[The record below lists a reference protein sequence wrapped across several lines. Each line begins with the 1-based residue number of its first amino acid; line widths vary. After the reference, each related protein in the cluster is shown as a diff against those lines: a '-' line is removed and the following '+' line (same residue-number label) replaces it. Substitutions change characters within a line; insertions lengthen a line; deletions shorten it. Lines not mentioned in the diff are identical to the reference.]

1 MNKIT
6 KNYAII
12 WAVMLV
18 VFNIIVFVA
27 PGWNGLVKYTG
38 AFWVAYIVTTIA
50 FVSHLLLTLWAFKD
64 AEGNTQRL
72 FYNIPIIRISYT
84 ALVVTIIA
92 ATLTM
97 LNSLLPT
104 WAAIVVMLALAV
116 FYTITIAKTK
126 MAIDVIE
133 EKDQQI
139 KDQTSTIKELRA
151 QAASIT
157 TNKEL
162 AVKIAEAL
170 RFSDPVS
177 NPSTIEIEDQLK
189 QTLNQFKDETDP
201 DKAAEIVNTFMGLLE
216 ERNVKCRDGK

>member
-6 KNYAII
+6 KNYTII

-18 VFNIIVFVA
+18 VFNIIVFAA

-38 AFWVAYIVTTIA
+38 AFWVAYIVTTIV
-50 FVSHLLLTLWAFKD
+50 FVAHLLLTLWAFKD
-64 AEGNTQRL
+64 AECNTQRL

-92 ATLTM
+92 AALTM

-116 FYTITIAKTK
+116 FYAITIAKTK

-139 KDQTSTIKELRA
+139 KEQTSTIKDLRA

-162 AVKIAEAL
+162 AAKIAEAL

-177 NPSTIEIEDQLK
+177 NPNTTAIEEQLK
-189 QTLNQFKDETDP
+189 QTLNHFKDETDP
-201 DKAAEIVNTFMGLLE
+201 AKAAEIANAFLSLLE
-216 ERNVKCRDGK
+216 ERNVKCKVGK